1 MQSVCHPPSLAF
13 IRPGAGKLRFGSLRA
28 LPAGSIQFHGVFL
41 NIASSPLAPL
51 APFSSLSPALQ
62 EALLTLGAPETSV
75 ASALYAAVLS
85 DRLDLAALILPL
97 ANAHDL
103 SSAVAASAMNRSLE
117 GLRLLLP
124 PAMSSAG
131 SSRQKLFAATLFSC
145 VYYGHHECAQLVL
158 DLAPGI
164 PLPESGNDDR
174 CKGPLSLASSN
185 GDQRMLS
192 ILLDSRAP
200 ASQSDL
206 FPALIAGAYPGDAE
220 CLSLI
225 IPRLSDPGSPQA
237 KAVIG
242 QALEL
247 AARHG
252 RFDALSVL
260 LRANP
265 TKEGCSLALASAS
278 RRGHPNCVGA
288 LLPWADPNSGDGI
301 AFVDAVENDSYT
313 CLPLLLPRFIPD
325 ERSHFAARS
334 LQSLADLAKSALSPK
349 CAEILRASVEA
360 EQISAAAPQASSMK
374 VPRL

>member
-1 MQSVCHPPSLAF
+1 M
-13 IRPGAGKLRFGSLRA
+13 
-28 LPAGSIQFHGVFL
+28 PAGSIQFHGGFL
-41 NIASSPLAPL
+41 NITSAPLAPS

-62 EALLTLGAPETSV
+62 EALRALCSPETSV
-75 ASALYAAVLS
+75 GGSLSAAVLS

-103 SSAVAASAMNRSLE
+103 SSAVAASAMNRSQE

-131 SSRQKLFAATLFSC
+131 SSSSRQELFAATLFSC

-185 GDQRMLS
+185 GDHKMLS

-225 IPRLSDPGSPQA
+225 IPRLSNPESPQA

-242 QALEL
+242 HALEL

-265 TKEGCSLALASAS
+265 SKEACSLALASAS
-278 RRGHPNCVGA
+278 RRGHPKCVGA
-288 LLPWADPNSGDGI
+288 LLPLADPNLGEGI

-349 CAEILRASVEA
+349 CAEILRASIEA
-360 EQISAAAPQASSMK
+360 EQISAAAQPQPSSMK

>member
-1 MQSVCHPPSLAF
+1 ML
-13 IRPGAGKLRFGSLRA
+13 
-28 LPAGSIQFHGVFL
+28 AGSIPLHGVFL
-41 NIASSPLAPL
+41 NIPSAPFASLAPS
-51 APFSSLSPALQ
+51 APVSSLSPDLQ
-62 EALLTLGAPETSV
+62 EALRPLAAPD
-75 ASALYAAVLS
+75 ASLASSLNAAVFS
-85 DRLDLAALILPL
+85 NRLDLASRLLPM

-103 SSAVAASAMNRSLE
+103 SSAVASSAMSRSLE

-131 SSRQKLFAATLFSC
+131 GSRQKLFAATLFSC

-158 DLAPGI
+158 DLTPGL
-164 PLPESGNDDR
+164 PLPEDGNDDR
-174 CKGPLSLASSN
+174 CKGPLSLATSN
-185 GDQRMLS
+185 GDHQMLS

-200 ASQSDL
+200 ASQSEL

-220 CLSLI
+220 CLALI
-225 IPRLSDPGSPQA
+225 MARLSDPEAPRA

-252 RFDALSVL
+252 RSDALTVL

-265 TKEGCSLALASAS
+265 PKGACSLALASAS
-278 RRGHPNCVGA
+278 RRGNPKCVGA
-288 LLPWADPNSGDGI
+288 LLPWADPNLGDGI

-334 LQSLADLAKSALSPK
+334 LESLADLAKRSLSPR
-349 CAEILRASVEA
+349 CAEILRASIEA
-360 EQISAAAPQASSMK
+360 EQISAATAAAQPSSIQ